1 MDMQLSPDTRLGR
14 YQIRSLLGQG
24 GMGDVYLAWDSELE
38 RTVALKL
45 LPAGVA
51 ADQQRMSRFVQE
63 ARAASALNHPNI
75 LTIYDIGRADATR
88 FIATEFIEGETLR
101 ARLKRAR
108 PTLNETLDIGAQVA
122 SALAAAHEAGIIHR
136 DIKPDNIMLRKDGI
150 VKVLDF
156 GLAKLAKKREAA
168 DVSPEAATRAL
179 VNTEP
184 GLVMGTVRYMSPEQ
198 ARGQDVDARADIWSL
213 GCVFYEMV
221 TGSPPFGGASNAD
234 IIAAIMKS
242 DPLPLARLAPDVP
255 AKLEEMTTK
264 ALEKDRE
271 ERYQTAKDLLV
282 DLRRLKRSLETAA
295 ELERTGRTEASAT
308 KTSLKAGSEQA
319 TAEDAPASTVTHAA
333 PLTATTLSARFKKN
347 KRAAFVILAALI
359 IGAAALAFY
368 LIKRSSAANTA
379 EPINSIA
386 VLPFTNESRETDT
399 EYLSDGITESL
410 INSLSQ
416 LPNIKVIARSSVFR
430 YKGQPV
436 DVQQAARDLNVQ
448 AVLTG
453 RVVVRGDTLSISAE
467 LVDARDNHQLWGD
480 HYTRKLADIFAVQDE
495 IARQITDNLRLKL
508 SGAEQQQIAKRYTGN
523 VQAFEDY
530 MQGRSFI
537 HRRTREDIQTAIGY
551 YQKAIAEDQ
560 NYALAY
566 AGLAEAYANL
576 GTRGYMPP
584 AEGRRKA
591 EEAVQKA
598 LALDENLAEAHVAV
612 GEIFVLF
619 APFNFP
625 DAERELHRALE
636 LSPSLAAAHQYLGN
650 SFVIQGRL
658 DEALAEFAKA
668 RELDPLSAIIP
679 HAAAAPYY
687 LRRDYTRALALL
699 REANKLGPP
708 FTTVWEI
715 GVYVQSN
722 SLDEALAELEQA
734 KQGRS
739 DDPII
744 IFSLARISVA
754 QGKRDDA
761 LRAITEL
768 ERTDDQGLTHA
779 LFIAQ
784 LYAALNEKEQSL
796 AWLERGAAAWEIRWF
811 LKDDPDWDLIRNDPR
826 FTNFLRHVGLVQ

>member
-1 MDMQLSPDTRLGR
+1 MDMPLSPDTRLGR
-14 YQIRSLLGQG
+14 YEIRSLLGKG

-45 LPAGVA
+45 LPADVA

-63 ARAASALNHPNI
+63 ARAASSLNHPNI
-75 LTIYDIGRADATR
+75 LTIYDIGRADSIR

-108 PTLNETLDIGAQVA
+108 LTLGEALDICVQVA
-122 SALAAAHEAGIIHR
+122 SALAAAHEAGIVHR

-150 VKVLDF
+150 AKVLDF
-156 GLAKLAKKREAA
+156 GLAKLAKKREAT

-184 GLVMGTVRYMSPEQ
+184 GLLMGTPLYMSPEQ
-198 ARGQDVDARADIWSL
+198 ARGLDVDARTDIWSL
-213 GCVFYEMV
+213 GCVLYEMM
-221 TGSPPFGGASNAD
+221 TGRPPFSGATNAD
-234 IIAAIMKS
+234 IIAAIMKTA
-242 DPLPLARLAPDVP
+242 PVPLASVTPEAP
-255 AKLEEMTTK
+255 AKLEEMTIK

-282 DLRRLKRSLETAA
+282 DLRRLKRSLEAA
-295 ELERTGRTEASAT
+295 TELERTGRTEEPAE
-308 KTSLKAGSEQA
+308 TSLRAGREQA
-319 TAEDAPASTVTHAA
+319 TAENAPASTAQHVA
-333 PLTATTLSARFKKN
+333 PLNTKSLSARLKN
-347 KRAAFVILAALI
+347 HKRVVFIVLAAFL
-359 IGAAALAFY
+359 IGAAALSFY
-368 LIKRSSAANTA
+368 LIKRSSATNAVG
-379 EPINSIA
+379 PINSIA
-386 VLPFTNESRETDT
+386 VLPFINESHDTDT

-430 YKGQPV
+430 YKGQQIDP
-436 DVQQAARDLNVQ
+436 QQAARELNVQ

-453 RVVVRGDTLSISAE
+453 RVILRGDTLSISAE
-467 LVDARDNHQLWGD
+467 LMDARDNHQLWGD

-537 HRRTREDIQTAIGY
+537 HRRTREDIQTAISY

-566 AGLAEAYANL
+566 AGLAEAFANL
-576 GTRGYMPP
+576 GSRGYLSPV
-584 AEGRRKA
+584 EGRRKA

-598 LALDENLAEAHVAV
+598 LALDENLAEAHVAI

-625 DAERELHRALE
+625 DADRELHHALE

-679 HAAAAPYY
+679 RASAAPYY
-687 LRRDYTRALALL
+687 LRRDYARALALL

-715 GVYVQSN
+715 GVYIQNGSF
-722 SLDEALAELEQA
+722 DEALAELDQA

-739 DDPII
+739 DDPILT
-744 IFSLARISVA
+744 FSLGRVSAA
-754 QGKRDDA
+754 QGKRAEA
-761 LRAITEL
+761 LQAIKEL
-768 ERTDDQGLTHA
+768 ESTEDKGLTHS

-784 LYAALNEKEQSL
+784 LYAALNDKEQALS
-796 AWLERGAAAWEIRWF
+796 WLERGAAAWEIRWF
-811 LKDDPDWDLIRNDPR
+811 LKDDPDWDIIRNDPR
-826 FTNFLRHVGLVQ
+826 FTNFVRRVGLSQ